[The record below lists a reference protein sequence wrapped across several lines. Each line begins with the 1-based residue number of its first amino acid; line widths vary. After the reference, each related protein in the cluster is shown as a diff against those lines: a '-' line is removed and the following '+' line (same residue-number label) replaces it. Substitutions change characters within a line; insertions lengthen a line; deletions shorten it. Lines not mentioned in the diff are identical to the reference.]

1 MQRKIISNGK
11 CLILGKNYKISPMQ
25 EILNLTKV
33 SRNMVSKLIDGY
45 TLEQLNKVPAGF
57 NNNIIWN
64 IAHVVVTQQLLV
76 YNLSGLPMLVS
87 EEMVAKYKKGTKTE
101 HFASQEEV
109 DEVLSLMT
117 KTIEQTEIDI
127 QNNVFQNFTEYPT
140 STGYVLTSAQDAMT
154 FNNFHEGI
162 HLGVIL
168 ALRKLV

>member
-25 EILNLTKV
+25 EILTLTRA
-33 SRNMVSKLIDGY
+33 SRNLVSKLFEGY
-45 TLEQLNKVPAGF
+45 TLEQLNKVPIGF

-87 EEMVAKYKKGTKTE
+87 EEMVTKYRKGTKTE
-101 HFASQEEV
+101 HFASQDEV
-109 DEVLSLMT
+109 DEVLSLLT
-117 KTIEQTEIDI
+117 KTIEQTEKDI

-140 STGYVLTSAQDAMT
+140 SAGYVLTSAQDAMT